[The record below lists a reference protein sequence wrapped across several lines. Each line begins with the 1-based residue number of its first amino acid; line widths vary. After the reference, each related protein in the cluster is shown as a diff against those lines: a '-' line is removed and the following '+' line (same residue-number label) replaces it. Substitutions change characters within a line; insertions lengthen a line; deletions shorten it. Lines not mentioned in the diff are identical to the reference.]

1 MRTILAGLAVAAL
14 MAPAALAAEPSANT
28 PTPTQS
34 CKALKTAMGTQFA
47 TVYKTLGACVAQKSQ
62 QANLNQQNAAKRC
75 KAELT
80 MTAAEFMAA
89 HGGKTFQQ
97 TYGVNVNGKNAYGKC
112 VSALTSAAA
121 KQQLVAELS
130 AAKKCKTMMADQAF
144 AAAHGG
150 KTFAEFFGTGKQKS
164 NAYGRCVA
172 QLARATAS

>member
-1 MRTILAGLAVAAL
+1 MRTILAGLAVAVL
-14 MAPAALAAEPSANT
+14 LAPAALAAEPSVNT

-47 TVYKTLGACVAQKSQ
+47 TVYKNLGACIARKTAQ
-62 QANLNQQNAAKRC
+62 ATLNAQNAAKQCR
-75 KAELT
+75 AEMT

-97 TYGVNVNGKNAYGKC
+97 TYGVNVNHKNAYGKC
-112 VSALTSAAA
+112 VSARTSAAT
-121 KQQLVAELS
+121 KQQLTAELN
-130 AAKKCKTMMADQAF
+130 AAKKCKTMMADEAF
-144 AAAHGG
+144 AATHGG

-172 QLARATAS
+172 QLANAAS

>member
-47 TVYKTLGACVAQKSQ
+47 MVYKNLGACVARKTA
-62 QANLNQQNAAKRC
+62 QATVNAQNAAKRC
-75 KAELT
+75 KTEMA
-80 MTAAEFMAA
+80 MSAAEFMAA

-97 TYGVNVNGKNAYGKC
+97 TYGVNVNHKNAYGKC

-121 KQQLVAELS
+121 KQQLAAELS
-130 AAKKCKTMMADQAF
+130 AAKKCKAMMADQAF

-150 KTFAEFFGTGKQKS
+150 KTFAEFYGTGKQKT

-172 QLARATAS
+172 QLAQAAAS